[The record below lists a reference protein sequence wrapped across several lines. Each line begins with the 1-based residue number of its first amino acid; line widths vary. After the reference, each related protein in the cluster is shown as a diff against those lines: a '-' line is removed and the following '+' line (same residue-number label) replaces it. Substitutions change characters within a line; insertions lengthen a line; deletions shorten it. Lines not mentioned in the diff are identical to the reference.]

1 MTLCFL
7 ALCASV
13 GSKRFQHC
21 LMHGVTMKFIM
32 RLVALCV
39 CRNKRTFEPFVHS
52 FDVKTVICND
62 GVRDF

>member
-1 MTLCFL
+1 
-7 ALCASV
+7 
-13 GSKRFQHC
+13 
-21 LMHGVTMKFIM
+21 MHGVTMKFIM